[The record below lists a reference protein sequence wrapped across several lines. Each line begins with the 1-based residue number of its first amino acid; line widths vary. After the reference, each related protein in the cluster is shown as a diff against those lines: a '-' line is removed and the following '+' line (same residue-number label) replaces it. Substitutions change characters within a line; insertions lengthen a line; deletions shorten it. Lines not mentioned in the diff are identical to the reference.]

1 MSSTAVLRKHS
12 DLAFQLQ
19 RSSMID
25 KVEYQ
30 GGRKVKKILALT
42 IGSTLT
48 VLAASASSVSDRL
61 AQCQQ
66 IEDAV
71 EKLACFEQVAN
82 DVSVEPADAN
92 TSTNVPSAPVAPAA
106 TQSVDT
112 PREAATENV
121 LAAREKPVARP
132 KPVKTETSNRYDAS
146 VKRADYT
153 VAGKLIVEL
162 TNGEIWQQTSRGGF
176 RLPPAGSGVRVR
188 KSFSGA
194 WFLKFDH
201 DGRESRM
208 KLKRYGD

>member
-1 MSSTAVLRKHS
+1 
-12 DLAFQLQ
+12 
-19 RSSMID
+19 MID
-25 KVEYQ
+25 EVEYQ
-30 GGRKVKKILALT
+30 GGRTVKKILTLT
-42 IGSTLT
+42 IGSVLT
-48 VLAASASSVSDRL
+48 ALAASASSVSDRL

-66 IEDAV
+66 IDDAV

-82 DVSVEPADAN
+82 DVSVQPSDTT
-92 TSTNVPSAPVAPAA
+92 TSTNVPSAPVA

-112 PREAATENV
+112 PREASTENV

-132 KPVKTETSNRYDAS
+132 KPVQTESSNRYDAS

-153 VAGKLIVEL
+153 VTGKLIVEL

-208 KLKRYGD
+208 KLKRYGG